1 MTGIIGNS
9 IDYGFLEIDRN
20 IIEGN
25 FFKGENLYEQVSMVW

>member
-9 IDYGFLEIDRN
+9 IDYGVLGIDRK

-25 FFKGENLYEQVSMVW
+25 FFQGENLYE